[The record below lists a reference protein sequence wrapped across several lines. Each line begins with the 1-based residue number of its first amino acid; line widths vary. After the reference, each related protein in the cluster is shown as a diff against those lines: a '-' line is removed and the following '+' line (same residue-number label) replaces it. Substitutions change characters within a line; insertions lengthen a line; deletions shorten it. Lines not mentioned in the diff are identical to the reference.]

1 MRQKDMERFAFL
13 YLCGQRDKSL
23 LAGEERMTFQDFDR
37 LVYITDVLGLDQMN
51 LELWN
56 RFSPQFKEQFETLE
70 GLLKEHCNSLGLGG
84 YEDDIQ
90 IHNKWFAD
98 FCENAPSDASREFLV
113 DIFDVFHEEE

>member
-13 YLCGQRDKSL
+13 YLCGQRDKNL

-56 RFSPQFKEQFETLE
+56 RFRR
-70 GLLKEHCNSLGLGG
+70 SLRSSLRHWRGFLRNIVIVWDS
-84 YEDDIQ
+84 EDMKMIYRF
-90 IHNKWFAD
+90 II
-98 FCENAPSDASREFLV
+98 SGSRTFVRTPRVTRQESFW
-113 DIFDVFHEEE
+113 